1 MKKIYVIV
9 NTYTDFDG
17 SAIATDGGAFFNLDV
32 AKVNL
37 YSYVFDIWE
46 DVIDEDTID
55 NCFETDMIWF
65 YEDDDGNM
73 NKIEICET
81 EIRG

>member
-17 SAIATDGGAFFNLDV
+17 SAVAIDGGAFFNLDV

-37 YSYVFDIWE
+37 YNYVLDIWE
-46 DVIDEDTID
+46 DIIDEDTID